1 MAQTDQY
8 FMAQAIRLARKGWYT
23 TFPNPRVGCVLTK
36 NNHVIAEGW
45 HKKAGGGHAEVNALA
60 EIDDASGATAYV
72 TLEPCSHQGKTPPCA
87 DALINAGVS
96 RVVIAM
102 EDPNPLVAGNGI
114 KKMLAAGIDV
124 TCGVLEVEAR
134 TLNTGFISRM
144 EHSRPF
150 IRCKLAMSLD
160 GRTGMQ
166 SGESQWI
173 TGSSARTQVQRIRA
187 ASSAIITGISSII
200 YDDSSLTVRSDQL
213 NLPQG
218 EEICQRQPLRVVL
231 DSQLRTPLT
240 AKILRQPGET
250 VIAFCQADPVK
261 LAEIKALGVTC
272 VRLPADPTGRVALAP
287 LMEYLHDRECND
299 VLLETGATLAGA
311 FAQAGLIDELIIF
324 MAPTLLGHG
333 ARGLLNLPGID
344 KMADQIPLELKDCR
358 LVGSDLMLTAN
369 FKGKS
374 E

>member
-45 HKKAGGGHAEVNALA
+45 HKKAGEGHAEVNALA

-124 TCGVLEVEAR
+124 TCGVLEAEAR